1 MSSTD
6 STTFYNSLQVLS
18 LSLSLDFGN
27 LPSSHVLIDLPLP
40 MWKLSII
47 QLYEQLKA
55 SYVVNPKEIMVELA
69 DLFEIN
75 THKTKGSNSVI
86 EIIKKIPQF
95 LSQK

>member
-1 MSSTD
+1 
-6 STTFYNSLQVLS
+6 
-18 LSLSLDFGN
+18 
-27 LPSSHVLIDLPLP
+27 

-55 SYVVNPKEIMVELA
+55 SYVVTPKEIMVELA